1 MRDSRARVISVR
13 KVMMATTAST
23 AYLESKIFSAD
34 PIELVQILYRAALEA
49 ASNARRHLQRGEVAA
64 RSREISRTMA
74 ILTELML
81 SVDREAGGPL
91 AGNLLE
97 LYDYMQRRL
106 IEANAEQT
114 EAPLAEVSRLLATL
128 LEGWMHCRPTAQQP
142 EEIPEVTIPALVLV
156 EEAPPAYGHLSA

>member
-1 MRDSRARVISVR
+1 
-13 KVMMATTAST
+13 MATTAST

-34 PIELVQILYRAALEA
+34 PVELVEILYRAALESA
-49 ASNARRHLQRGEVAA
+49 ASARRHLARGDIAG

-91 AGNLLE
+91 ARNLLE

-128 LEGWMHCRPTAQQP
+128 LEGWMHCCPAAERAEELEVFAPVLSGAYASPYSQLTA
-142 EEIPEVTIPALVLV
+142 
-156 EEAPPAYGHLSA
+156 